1 MRGWRRGGVRR
12 GLALAALLGMA
23 LPARADE
30 PAPPPE
36 AHAQTEAPAQPEAQT
51 PAEPQAPPPAQS
63 SLQPAEENWQT
74 LGDKVFDAAVL
85 RPFGAATSLAG
96 VGVFALAVPFAWYSE
111 GIGQLWDILVMEPVD
126 YTFERPL
133 GDF

>member
-1 MRGWRRGGVRR
+1 MRRTDLKRA
-12 GLALAALLGMA
+12 LACAALLAAA

-30 PAPPPE
+30 PTAPSPPPE
-36 AHAQTEAPAQPEAQT
+36 APAQAAAPET
-51 PAEPQAPPPAQS
+51 PPPAEAQ
-63 SLQPAEENWQT
+63 LQPDASTSWRT

-111 GIGQLWDILVMEPVD
+111 GVGQLWDILVMEPMD
-126 YTFERPL
+126 FTFERPL